1 MCFIDVCY
9 SFTGTL
15 QVCVSLMCVIHSQV
29 HYKYAMSLEDAGR
42 FAEAEAEFIQAGKPH
57 YLPLGN

>member
-1 MCFIDVCY
+1 
-9 SFTGTL
+9 
-15 QVCVSLMCVIHSQV
+15 MCVIHSQV